1 MTELGFFSDSPIP
14 VEALEERARGEE
26 GKSVVTFQ
34 GVIRRDKEGGE
45 ELSHVVYEADR
56 GRAEDDIRALV
67 REVSERWNG
76 ATLLFHHRLGMVSVG
91 ETAVFMAVS
100 AARRQD
106 ALSAC
111 HHAAERVR
119 TLPGLR
125 KRDAFRDGTS
135 RLSLTP
141 HLTILLSDDA
151 ISLPQ
156 S

>member
-1 MTELGFFSDSPIP
+1 MTEDGFFSDDPIP

-26 GKSVVTFQ
+26 GRAVVTFQ
-34 GVIRRDKEGGE
+34 GVIRADKEGGE
-45 ELSHVVYEADR
+45 ELAHVIYEADR
-56 GRAEDDIRALV
+56 PRAEDDIRALV

-91 ETAVFMAVS
+91 ETGVFMAVS
-100 AARRQD
+100 AGKRQD

-125 KRDAFRDGTS
+125 KKDVFRDGTS
-135 RLSLTP
+135 RFSLKP
-141 HLTILLSDDA
+141 HMTILLSDDA